1 MEENVEKNIEKK
13 GKNGLIA
20 LCLLI
25 TKLVSVGIVS
35 LSSMINVKGVA
46 AFVITGI
53 TMIPWLLIS
62 LIFAIIGRK
71 KDKDKLSKVVLIV
84 DIVLIVLEIIF
95 AIAVTCLMIFGAA
108 YLVNYFGTGLN

>member
-1 MEENVEKNIEKK
+1 MEENVEKRIDKK
-13 GKNGLIA
+13 GRKGLIA

-25 TKLVSVGIVS
+25 TKIVSVGIVS

-46 AFVITGI
+46 AFIITGI
-53 TMIPWLLIS
+53 TMIPWLLLS

-71 KDKDKLSKVVLIV
+71 KDKDKLSKIVLIV

-95 AIAVTCLMIFGAA
+95 AIVVSCIMAFGAA
-108 YLVNYFGTGLN
+108 YLVNYLGTLS